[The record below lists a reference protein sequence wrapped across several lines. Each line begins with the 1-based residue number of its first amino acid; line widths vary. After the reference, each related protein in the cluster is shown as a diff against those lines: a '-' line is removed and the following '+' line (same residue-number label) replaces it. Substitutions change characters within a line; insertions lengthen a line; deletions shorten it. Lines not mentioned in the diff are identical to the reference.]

1 MDPNSPPLPPPPPPP
16 GVEASAFVDAECM
29 RLKDDMLALAHDLE
43 GAQQRRRRG
52 RRSLVGALGAL
63 KEATYLP
70 YEYAEL
76 ASTIERHELGIL
88 GGKQDHYA
96 SALGGIHFMEFQDE
110 EVKISIECSCMCVLR
125 T

>member
-1 MDPNSPPLPPPPPPP
+1 M
-16 GVEASAFVDAECM
+16 GVA
-29 RLKDDMLALAHDLE
+29 
-43 GAQQRRRRG
+43 
-52 RRSLVGALGAL
+52 LVGALGAL

-96 SALGGIHFMEFQDE
+96 SALGGYPFYGVPRRRSKDLA
-110 EVKISIECSCMCVLR
+110 IEMPTPYPLR